1 MRNIKAVSL
10 VFSCTLF
17 LGACGSTVKL
27 AEKAAEQVTQNL
39 VTVPVPAAVSGVVR
53 VEPSAQ
59 PCCMEPRSLDPLQD
73 PRNILAKRSIYFDYD
88 GYRVQDEF
96 KALVEAHGQY
106 LRGHKTATVVIQ
118 GNTDER
124 GGREYNLAL
133 GQKRAEAV
141 RTSLML
147 LGVPEAQIEA
157 ITFGSEKPKAE
168 GSDEVS
174 WAQNRRSDIVYQ

>member
-10 VFSCTLF
+10 VVSCTLF
-17 LGACGSTVKL
+17 LGACGSSVKL
-27 AEKAAEQVTQNL
+27 AQKDAEPVTQDL
-39 VTVPVPAAVSGVVR
+39 VTVPVSGVVR
-53 VEPSAQ
+53 VEPSSQA
-59 PCCMEPRSLDPLQD
+59 CCIKPRSLDPLQD
-73 PRNILAKRSIYFDYD
+73 ARNILAKRSIYFDYD
-88 GYRVQDEF
+88 GYIVQDEF

-106 LRGHKTATVVIQ
+106 LRGHKGATVVIQ

-157 ITFGSEKPKAE
+157 VTFGSEKPRAE
-168 GSDEVS
+168 GRDEAA

>member
-10 VFSCTLF
+10 VVSCTLF
-17 LGACGSTVKL
+17 LGACGSSVKL
-27 AEKAAEQVTQNL
+27 AQKDAEPVTQDL
-39 VTVPVPAAVSGVVR
+39 VTVPVSGVVR
-53 VEPSAQ
+53 VEPSSQA
-59 PCCMEPRSLDPLQD
+59 CCIKPRSLDPLQD
-73 PRNILAKRSIYFDYD
+73 ARNILAKRSIYFDYD
-88 GYRVQDEF
+88 GYIVQDEF

-106 LRGHKTATVVIQ
+106 LRGHKGATVVIQ

-147 LGVPEAQIEA
+147 LGVPEAQIFA
-157 ITFGSEKPKAE
+157 T
-168 GSDEVS
+168 VL
-174 WAQNRRSDIVYQ
+174 